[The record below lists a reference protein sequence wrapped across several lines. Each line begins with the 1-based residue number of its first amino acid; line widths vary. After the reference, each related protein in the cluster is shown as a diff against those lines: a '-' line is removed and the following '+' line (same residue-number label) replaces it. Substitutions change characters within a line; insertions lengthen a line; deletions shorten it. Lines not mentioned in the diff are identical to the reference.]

1 MVSIFI
7 LFLHPSER
15 FYQHL
20 YTSFSSFTQSKSQK
34 DSSNVDIRCC
44 GISYCA
50 HCLSYLCDVSC
61 RGILKMAT
69 TTLIYIAVFLTVL
82 LIMGKV
88 IGNYLARLIE
98 GDLPHWVTKTEQVIW
113 RSCGFKPAG
122 KAIQSMSWYHYMF
135 ALLIFNSMGALLL
148 LVILLNQGYLPLNP
162 QFAPNMSWDLALNT
176 TISFITNTNW
186 QAYSGETA
194 VSYLSQMM
202 GLTVQNFLSATTGI
216 AVAFVLIRALTQ
228 SSCHSIGNAWVD
240 IGRIT
245 LYLLLPLAIIWSLL
259 FVSQGVI
266 QNFHPALLSQ
276 GLENQQWLPMGPV
289 ASQEAIKLLG
299 TNGGGYFAANSAH
312 PYENPT
318 SFSNFLQI
326 LAIFL
331 LPTALCF
338 AFGRLS
344 GTQRQGYTLLWVM
357 TLIFIVAVSVIVWAE
372 WRGNPQFTL
381 MGADSSLNMEGKE
394 SRFGLIGSALFVAV
408 TTAASCGAVNA
419 MHDSLTAL
427 GGMVPMW
434 LMQTG
439 EVIFGGV
446 GSGFYGMIL
455 YVLLAVFIAGL
466 MVGRAPEYLGKKI
479 GVAEMK
485 WVAVA
490 ILISP
495 AITLLGTT
503 LALFSEVGREAILN
517 PGPHGFSE
525 VLYAFTSAANNNGSA
540 FAGLNANSVF
550 YNLLLGITMLVGR
563 FGVML
568 PVLAIAGSLAI
579 KKRQAESLATLSTTS
594 PLFIFLL
601 FLTVIMIGALTFVP
615 ALALGPIAEHLQL
628 LWAK

>member
-1 MVSIFI
+1 
-7 LFLHPSER
+7 
-15 FYQHL
+15 
-20 YTSFSSFTQSKSQK
+20 
-34 DSSNVDIRCC
+34 
-44 GISYCA
+44 
-50 HCLSYLCDVSC
+50 
-61 RGILKMAT
+61 MAT

-122 KAIQSMSWYHYMF
+122 KAIQPMSWYHYMF

-259 FVSQGVI
+259 FVGQGVI

-276 GLENQQWLPMGPV
+276 GLENQQWLP
-289 ASQEAIKLLG
+289 
-299 TNGGGYFAANSAH
+299 
-312 PYENPT
+312 
-318 SFSNFLQI
+318 
-326 LAIFL
+326 
-331 LPTALCF
+331 
-338 AFGRLS
+338 
-344 GTQRQGYTLLWVM
+344 
-357 TLIFIVAVSVIVWAE
+357 
-372 WRGNPQFTL
+372 
-381 MGADSSLNMEGKE
+381 
-394 SRFGLIGSALFVAV
+394 
-408 TTAASCGAVNA
+408 
-419 MHDSLTAL
+419 
-427 GGMVPMW
+427 
-434 LMQTG
+434 
-439 EVIFGGV
+439 
-446 GSGFYGMIL
+446 IL

-503 LALFSEVGREAILN
+503 LALFSQVGREAILN

>member
-1 MVSIFI
+1 
-7 LFLHPSER
+7 
-15 FYQHL
+15 
-20 YTSFSSFTQSKSQK
+20 
-34 DSSNVDIRCC
+34 
-44 GISYCA
+44 
-50 HCLSYLCDVSC
+50 
-61 RGILKMAT
+61 MAT

-357 TLIFIVAVSVIVWAE
+357 TLIFIVAISVIVWAE

>member
-1 MVSIFI
+1 
-7 LFLHPSER
+7 
-15 FYQHL
+15 
-20 YTSFSSFTQSKSQK
+20 
-34 DSSNVDIRCC
+34 
-44 GISYCA
+44 
-50 HCLSYLCDVSC
+50 
-61 RGILKMAT
+61 MAT

-148 LVILLNQGYLPLNP
+148 LIILLNQGYLPLNP

>member
-1 MVSIFI
+1 
-7 LFLHPSER
+7 
-15 FYQHL
+15 
-20 YTSFSSFTQSKSQK
+20 
-34 DSSNVDIRCC
+34 
-44 GISYCA
+44 
-50 HCLSYLCDVSC
+50 
-61 RGILKMAT
+61 MAT

>member
-1 MVSIFI
+1 
-7 LFLHPSER
+7 
-15 FYQHL
+15 
-20 YTSFSSFTQSKSQK
+20 
-34 DSSNVDIRCC
+34 
-44 GISYCA
+44 
-50 HCLSYLCDVSC
+50 
-61 RGILKMAT
+61 MAT

-394 SRFGLIGSALFVAV
+394 SRFGLIGSALFVVV

>member
-1 MVSIFI
+1 
-7 LFLHPSER
+7 
-15 FYQHL
+15 
-20 YTSFSSFTQSKSQK
+20 
-34 DSSNVDIRCC
+34 
-44 GISYCA
+44 
-50 HCLSYLCDVSC
+50 
-61 RGILKMAT
+61 MAT

-563 FGVML
+563 FGAML

>member
-1 MVSIFI
+1 
-7 LFLHPSER
+7 
-15 FYQHL
+15 
-20 YTSFSSFTQSKSQK
+20 
-34 DSSNVDIRCC
+34 
-44 GISYCA
+44 
-50 HCLSYLCDVSC
+50 
-61 RGILKMAT
+61 MAT

-408 TTAASCGAVNA
+408 TTAASCGAVNV

-594 PLFIFLL
+594 LLFIFLL

>member
-1 MVSIFI
+1 
-7 LFLHPSER
+7 
-15 FYQHL
+15 
-20 YTSFSSFTQSKSQK
+20 
-34 DSSNVDIRCC
+34 
-44 GISYCA
+44 
-50 HCLSYLCDVSC
+50 
-61 RGILKMAT
+61 MAT

-357 TLIFIVAVSVIVWAE
+357 TFIFIVAVSVIVWAE

-563 FGVML
+563 FGAML

-601 FLTVIMIGALTFVP
+601 FLTVIMIGVLTFVP

>member
-1 MVSIFI
+1 
-7 LFLHPSER
+7 
-15 FYQHL
+15 
-20 YTSFSSFTQSKSQK
+20 
-34 DSSNVDIRCC
+34 
-44 GISYCA
+44 
-50 HCLSYLCDVSC
+50 
-61 RGILKMAT
+61 MAT

-266 QNFHPALLSQ
+266 QNFHPSLLSQ

>member
-1 MVSIFI
+1 
-7 LFLHPSER
+7 
-15 FYQHL
+15 
-20 YTSFSSFTQSKSQK
+20 
-34 DSSNVDIRCC
+34 
-44 GISYCA
+44 
-50 HCLSYLCDVSC
+50 
-61 RGILKMAT
+61 MAT

-344 GTQRQGYTLLWVM
+344 GTQWQGYTLLWVM

>member
-1 MVSIFI
+1 
-7 LFLHPSER
+7 
-15 FYQHL
+15 
-20 YTSFSSFTQSKSQK
+20 
-34 DSSNVDIRCC
+34 
-44 GISYCA
+44 
-50 HCLSYLCDVSC
+50 
-61 RGILKMAT
+61 MAT

-381 MGADSSLNMEGKE
+381 MGAYSSLNMEGKE
-394 SRFGLIGSALFVAV
+394 SRFGLIGSALFVVV

-540 FAGLNANSVF
+540 FAGLNTNSVF

>member
-1 MVSIFI
+1 
-7 LFLHPSER
+7 
-15 FYQHL
+15 
-20 YTSFSSFTQSKSQK
+20 
-34 DSSNVDIRCC
+34 
-44 GISYCA
+44 
-50 HCLSYLCDVSC
+50 
-61 RGILKMAT
+61 MAT

-98 GDLPHWVTKTEQVIW
+98 GDLPRWVTKTEQVIW

>member
-1 MVSIFI
+1 
-7 LFLHPSER
+7 
-15 FYQHL
+15 
-20 YTSFSSFTQSKSQK
+20 
-34 DSSNVDIRCC
+34 
-44 GISYCA
+44 
-50 HCLSYLCDVSC
+50 
-61 RGILKMAT
+61 MAT

-394 SRFGLIGSALFVAV
+394 SRFGLIGSALFVVV

-540 FAGLNANSVF
+540 FAGLNTNSVF

>member
-1 MVSIFI
+1 
-7 LFLHPSER
+7 
-15 FYQHL
+15 
-20 YTSFSSFTQSKSQK
+20 
-34 DSSNVDIRCC
+34 
-44 GISYCA
+44 
-50 HCLSYLCDVSC
+50 
-61 RGILKMAT
+61 MAT

-148 LVILLNQGYLPLNP
+148 LVVLLNQGYLPLNP

>member
-1 MVSIFI
+1 
-7 LFLHPSER
+7 
-15 FYQHL
+15 
-20 YTSFSSFTQSKSQK
+20 
-34 DSSNVDIRCC
+34 
-44 GISYCA
+44 
-50 HCLSYLCDVSC
+50 
-61 RGILKMAT
+61 MAT
-69 TTLIYIAVFLTVL
+69 TTLIYIVVFLTVL
-82 LIMGKV
+82 LFMGKM

-98 GDLPHWVTKTEQVIW
+98 GDLPRWVTETEQVIW
-113 RSCGFKPAG
+113 RSCGFKSAG
-122 KAIQSMSWYHYMF
+122 KAIQPMSWYHYMF

-202 GLTVQNFLSATTGI
+202 GLTVQNFLSATTGM

-228 SSCHSIGNAWVD
+228 SSCHSIGNAWID

-245 LYLLLPLAIIWSLL
+245 LYLLLPLAIIWALL

-318 SFSNFLQI
+318 SFSNFLQM

-381 MGADSSLNMEGKE
+381 MGADNSLNMEGKE

-615 ALALGPIAEHLQL
+615 ALALGPIAEYLQL

>member
-1 MVSIFI
+1 
-7 LFLHPSER
+7 
-15 FYQHL
+15 
-20 YTSFSSFTQSKSQK
+20 
-34 DSSNVDIRCC
+34 
-44 GISYCA
+44 
-50 HCLSYLCDVSC
+50 
-61 RGILKMAT
+61 MAT

-344 GTQRQGYTLLWVM
+344 GTQRQGYSLLWVM

>member
-1 MVSIFI
+1 
-7 LFLHPSER
+7 
-15 FYQHL
+15 
-20 YTSFSSFTQSKSQK
+20 
-34 DSSNVDIRCC
+34 
-44 GISYCA
+44 
-50 HCLSYLCDVSC
+50 
-61 RGILKMAT
+61 MAT

-372 WRGNPQFTL
+372 LRGNPQFTL

>member
-1 MVSIFI
+1 
-7 LFLHPSER
+7 
-15 FYQHL
+15 
-20 YTSFSSFTQSKSQK
+20 
-34 DSSNVDIRCC
+34 
-44 GISYCA
+44 
-50 HCLSYLCDVSC
+50 
-61 RGILKMAT
+61 MAT

-540 FAGLNANSVF
+540 FVGLNANSVF

>member
-1 MVSIFI
+1 
-7 LFLHPSER
+7 
-15 FYQHL
+15 
-20 YTSFSSFTQSKSQK
+20 
-34 DSSNVDIRCC
+34 
-44 GISYCA
+44 
-50 HCLSYLCDVSC
+50 
-61 RGILKMAT
+61 MAT

-394 SRFGLIGSALFVAV
+394 SRFGLIGSALFVVV

-540 FAGLNANSVF
+540 FAGLNTNSVF

-568 PVLAIAGSLAI
+568 PVLDIAGSLAI

>member
-1 MVSIFI
+1 
-7 LFLHPSER
+7 
-15 FYQHL
+15 
-20 YTSFSSFTQSKSQK
+20 
-34 DSSNVDIRCC
+34 
-44 GISYCA
+44 
-50 HCLSYLCDVSC
+50 
-61 RGILKMAT
+61 MAT

-162 QFAPNMSWDLALNT
+162 QFAPNMSWNLALNT